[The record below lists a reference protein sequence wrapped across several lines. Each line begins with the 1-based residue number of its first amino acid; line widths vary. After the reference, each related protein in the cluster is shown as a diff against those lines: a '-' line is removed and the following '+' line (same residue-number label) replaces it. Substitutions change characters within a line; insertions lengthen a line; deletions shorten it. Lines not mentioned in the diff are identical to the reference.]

1 MESRSATTSSRQRSL
16 ADRFARWGS
25 AGRRALIP
33 YLTAGYP
40 TPAHTVALLRTLAG
54 AGADVIELG
63 IPFSDPL
70 ADGPTIQRASH
81 LAIEAGSSL
90 RHALEALED
99 FRRHADTAVVLFS
112 YLNPVLRHG
121 VDEFLAD
128 AENAGAQ
135 GLLLT
140 DLPLGA
146 DPALEA
152 RFDASPLALVRL
164 VAPTTTHERALQ
176 IARHAQG
183 FLYFISRAGVT
194 GARAELP
201 PELPEQVAALRAEAG
216 VPVAV
221 GFGIS
226 TPEHAAAVARVADG
240 VVVGSAL
247 IDAIEK
253 EGEDGARRFLHGL
266 RSAMDETATEGK

>member
-1 MESRSATTSSRQRSL
+1 MESRSATTSSRRGSL
-16 ADRFARWGS
+16 ADRFVRWGGE
-25 AGRRALIP
+25 GRCALIP

-40 TPAHTVALLRTLAG
+40 TPAHTVTLLRTLSD

-90 RHALEALED
+90 HHALEALEE
-99 FRRHADTAVVLFS
+99 FRRHADTAVILFS

-121 VDEFLAD
+121 VDAFLAD
-128 AENAGAQ
+128 AEHAGAD

-152 RFDASPLALVRL
+152 RFEASPLALVRL

-176 IARHAQG
+176 IARRAQG

-194 GARAELP
+194 GARTELP
-201 PELPEQVAALRAEAG
+201 PELPQQVAALRAEAG

-226 TPEHAAAVARVADG
+226 TPEHAAAVARVANG

-247 IDAIEK
+247 IDAIEND
-253 EGEDGARRFLHGL
+253 GADGARRFLREL
-266 RSAMDETATEGK
+266 RSAMDAVADRK

>member
-1 MESRSATTSSRQRSL
+1 MESRSATTSSDHPSL
-16 ADRFARWGS
+16 ADHFARWGAES
-25 AGRRALIP
+25 RCALIP

-40 TPAHTVALLRTLAG
+40 TPVDTVALLRTLAD

-90 RHALEALED
+90 RHALDALKE
-99 FRRHADTAVVLFS
+99 FRRHAATPVVLFS

-121 VDEFLAD
+121 IDAFLAD

-152 RFDASPLALVRL
+152 RVEASPLALVRL
-164 VAPTTTHERALQ
+164 VAPTTTHERARE
-176 IARHAQG
+176 IARRAQG

-201 PELPEQVAALRAEAG
+201 PELPEQVATLRAESG

-226 TPEHAAAVARVADG
+226 SAAHAAAVAEVADG

-247 IDAIEK
+247 IDAIE
-253 EGEDGARRFLHGL
+253 EDGAEGARRFLSAL
-266 RSAMDETATEGK
+266 RSAIDETARR